1 MTDRHRDGNAVAG
14 PLADLFGGEV
24 TAALAGCAGCG
35 RRDVIATLLVYDG
48 GPGTVL
54 RCSSCE
60 AVVLRYA
67 VTPRGTWLDARG
79 AAVLRL

>member
-14 PLADLFGGEV
+14 PLAELFGGDV
-24 TAALAGCAGCG
+24 TAALAGCVGCG
-35 RRDVIATLLVYDG
+35 RTDVIANLHAYDA

-54 RCSSCE
+54 RCSSCG

-67 VTPRGTWLDARG
+67 VTPHGTWLDARG